1 MRLPNKVTPYSKSV
15 IAKFPE
21 ILTILREQDLT
32 PNELLESIAGD
43 RENMSEI
50 LDALDCLFALRK
62 IELVQEG
69 SRLHYVERDSV

>member
-15 IAKFPE
+15 IARFPD

-32 PNELLESIAGD
+32 PNELLETMVSD
-43 RENMSEI
+43 RNNMSEI

-62 IELVQEG
+62 IELLQEG